1 MISFE
6 YDPELAKEAAR
17 LDGLDEG
24 RSEGLAEGLA
34 EGEGRMSKLITVLLK
49 NRKMDDLSAITENVE
64 LRQKL
69 YAKYGIA

>member
-24 RSEGLAEGLA
+24 RSEGLAEG
-34 EGEGRMSKLITVLLK
+34 EGRMSKLIAVLLK
-49 NRKMDDLSAITENVE
+49 NGKMDDLSAITENVE